1 MVHSIELLLDSQAEA
16 AVREQWRLLDDAG
29 LPTEHRRDGDVARR
43 PHITLIACE
52 QIAADTAA
60 ALSPLLAAAVP
71 MPATIGAPSI
81 FGTAKA
87 RRPSLLLVRQVLP
100 TVGLLQLQQAVVAA
114 CPPAVD
120 NHFLAGHWVSHI
132 TLGRRFRPEQIADA
146 LRVLGPSLAAEKG
159 TGGRD
164 ATVAGARYWQG
175 DRKLAQEL
183 I

>member
-16 AVREQWRLLDDAG
+16 AVRGQWRLLDEAG
-29 LPTEHRRDGDVARR
+29 LPSEHRRNGDVARR

-52 QIAADTAA
+52 QIAAETAA
-60 ALSPLLAAAVP
+60 ALSPLLAAALP
-71 MPATIGAPSI
+71 LPAVIGAPLI

-100 TVGLLQLQQAVVAA
+100 NIEMLQLQQAVVAG

-120 NHFLAGHWVSHI
+120 DHFQAGHWVSHI
-132 TLGRRFRPEQIADA
+132 TMGRRFRPEQIVDA
-146 LRVLGPSLAAEKG
+146 LRIIGPSLAAERG
-159 TGGRD
+159 TGGRN
-164 ATVAGARYWQG
+164 TSVAGARYWQG